1 MKIHYDKTMQM
12 KATNFQQNMSA
23 SSNVPEIWRRVVCY
37 CYNFLMLKI
46 KCEQGLE
53 MGQAVRVAH
62 RKKSAYNN
70 PYTFWG
76 DVFYSLMKH
85 FFHLSKTKLEAVA
98 CHNF

>member
-37 CYNFLMLKI
+37 CYDFLMLKLNVSKGWKWAKQSKQLTAKI
-46 KCEQGLE
+46 Q
-53 MGQAVRVAH
+53 RTTT
-62 RKKSAYNN
+62 R
-70 PYTFWG
+70 TFWG